1 MNGALIFRKRAE
13 KDVMS
18 LEKRQELKANID
30 KHVQAYINSGGQIQH
45 CTPCTFGAK
54 EKLTKRQVALGK
66 AKGRKQ

>member
-1 MNGALIFRKRAE
+1 MNGALIFRKKAE

-30 KHVQAYINSGGQIQH
+30 KHVQAYINSGGQIQQ

-54 EKLTKRQVALGK
+54 EKVTKRQVAMNN
-66 AKGRKQ
+66 KGTR

>member
-1 MNGALIFRKRAE
+1 MNEAFAFRKRTI
-13 KDVMS
+13 KDVMTT
-18 LEKRQELKANID
+18 EKREELKANISN
-30 KHVQAYINSGGQIQH
+30 HVQAYINSGGQIQH